1 MHYYPVSKMVLSI
14 ITLYST
20 LLVSIV
26 SNYLEDRLYV
36 LLTLVLPVYSWYMVV
51 KYALSDLVIK
61 R

>member
-14 ITLYST
+14 IALYST

-36 LLTLVLPVYSWYMVV
+36 LLTVVLPVYSWYMVV
-51 KYALSDLVIK
+51 KYALSDLVIQ

>member
-1 MHYYPVSKMVLSI
+1 MHYYPVNKMVLSI
-14 ITLYST
+14 IALYST

>member
-36 LLTLVLPVYSWYMVV
+36 LLTVVLPVYSWYMVV

>member
-1 MHYYPVSKMVLSI
+1 MVLSI
-14 ITLYST
+14 IALYST